1 MNTTAASPRAHCV
14 VTSDMTDVV
23 GWEKI
28 SVPAAFEDKRRGVW
42 KLRLQYTESKKRAT
56 RRVCSRG
63 FATREE
69 AETAMTWLRLS
80 WEQRHKGE
88 RIDQHVDPDEVTM
101 DAVGIPRGEYLNLGV
116 GNNVLRSRCPSEPCE
131 RNVF

>member
-1 MNTTAASPRAHCV
+1 MNTTAASPRARCV

-23 GWEKI
+23 EWEQT

-69 AETAMTWLRLS
+69 AEAAITRGRLS
-80 WEQRHKGE
+80 WEQGHKGE
-88 RIDQHVDPDEVTM
+88 RIHQHVDPDDVTM
-101 DAVGIPRGEYLNLGV
+101 DVVGIPRGEYFNLGV
-116 GNNVLRSRCPSEPCE
+116 GNNVLRNRCPSEPCE

>member
-1 MNTTAASPRAHCV
+1 MNTTAAAPRARCV

-23 GWEKI
+23 EWEKT

-63 FATREE
+63 VATREE
-69 AETAMTWLRLS
+69 AEAAMTWWRLS
-80 WEQRHKGE
+80 WEQGHKGE
-88 RIDQHVDPDEVTM
+88 RMDQHVGPDEVTIN
-101 DAVGIPRGEYLNLGV
+101 AVGIPRGEYLNFGV